1 MKTLPPDKF
10 RSGNSGQSPRQGRKL
25 EILWRFMR
33 TTETFTA
40 PRAAAAAGAS
50 PRFTRAY
57 ISALAAA
64 GYLDRLSCRLD
75 HRSYSSSSPQR
86 YTVNAAA
93 KSLTIAP
100 QLSGGKT
107 GNARLGNRWASLRP
121 ELPLDAP
128 QAGRAA
134 RKKSGART

>member
-33 TTETFTA
+33 ATEAFTA
-40 PRAAAAAGAS
+40 PRAAAAAGTS

-64 GYLDRLSCRLD
+64 GYLDRLATWSRPGS
-75 HRSYSSSSPQR
+75 HSPQR

-100 QLSGGKT
+100 QLSGGAS

-134 RKKSGART
+134 RKRSGART